1 MTKALSVA
9 LFTLAPVAIMFADLI
24 EIAVTLSQRSI

>member
-1 MTKALSVA
+1 MSKILAAA
-9 LFTLAPVAIMFADLI
+9 LFTLVPLALSLGDLI